1 MTPGIALVII
11 PGMQEFS
18 SHTRSKLL
26 RVLVRARLR
35 AAIHRE
41 HGEGSQQK
49 GGWHNSVWH
58 LVRISLTID

>member
-1 MTPGIALVII
+1 V
-11 PGMQEFS
+11 QKFS

-35 AAIHRE
+35 AAVHRE

-49 GGWHNSVWH
+49 GDWRNSVWH
-58 LVRISLTID
+58 LFRISLTID